1 MKKLL
6 FFILLLALAAG
17 AYYYVKSKKDSPT
30 GALVQ
35 AATAVQAHDVASFEK
50 FVDIS
55 SVTSHLVDNV
65 ANQGSLLTALIPG
78 GGLMM
83 GGALR
88 LLKPTLASA
97 ARKEVVRYVET
108 GSVTAA
114 ETPKRGI
121 NLSILGLAG
130 KVVGP
135 DSKLKGIKYA
145 NEQGEQA
152 LVGIEFT
159 QPRYDTTMVIEVK
172 MLHRGDH
179 WQMTEITNTAEL
191 LRRAANLE
199 KQKTLQQRL
208 R

>member
-6 FFILLLALAAG
+6 LFVVLLALAAG
-17 AYYYVKSKKDSPT
+17 AYYYVKSKKDGPT

-35 AATAVQAHDVASFEK
+35 AAAAVRAHDVASFEK
-50 FVDIS
+50 FVDVG

-65 ANQGSLLTALIPG
+65 ANQGSLLTALVPG
-78 GGLMM
+78 DGLMM

-108 GSVTAA
+108 GSVASAA
-114 ETPKRGI
+114 EDIPKRGMS
-121 NLSILGLAG
+121 LSILGLAG

-135 DSKLKGIKYA
+135 DSKFKGIKYA

-159 QPRYDTTMVIEVK
+159 QPRYDTTMVVEVK
-172 MLHRGDH
+172 MLRRDDH
-179 WQMTEITNTAEL
+179 WQMTEITNTEEL
-191 LRRAANLE
+191 LRRAASLE
-199 KQKTLQQRL
+199 KRKLLQ
-208 R
+208 